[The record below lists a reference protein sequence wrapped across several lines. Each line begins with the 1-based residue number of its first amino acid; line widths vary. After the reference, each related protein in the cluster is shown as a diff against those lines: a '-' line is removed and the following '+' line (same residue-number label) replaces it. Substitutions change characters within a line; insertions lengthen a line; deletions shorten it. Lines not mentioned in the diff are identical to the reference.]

1 MGRNKDFK
9 IFFDN
14 DKDTYFAGQQ
24 LAGTVLL
31 EFSEPTNIVRLL
43 LIVKGMWNNIFF
55 LLNDALMIKS
65 TKLNSLLC
73 TDIQLEFSKT
83 WQTFTYAK
91 ELNRRNIFS
100 QVKQYARSAI
110 HALNLSTKMM
120 LHYTEHWLVQRP
132 STDNILRAS
141 RNTASISICHRNC
154 RVRQVKVVEWS
165 NTHWQVWLTFPLLF
179 G

>member
-83 WQTFTYAK
+83 FTYAK
-91 ELNRRNIFS
+91 ELN
-100 QVKQYARSAI
+100 K
-110 HALNLSTKMM
+110 
-120 LHYTEHWLVQRP
+120 
-132 STDNILRAS
+132 
-141 RNTASISICHRNC
+141 
-154 RVRQVKVVEWS
+154 
-165 NTHWQVWLTFPLLF
+165 
-179 G
+179 